1 MTALDWHLLLPW
13 CILGAAAVASAPL
26 SAFLRS
32 RAITLTLACAA
43 LAAAVIACIA
53 VAPWAPRIVTPLIV
67 VDGFSL
73 YYVGLIAICG
83 LAAALLAHDHFPGAQ
98 AGHGEF
104 YTFLLLATFGA
115 ATIVASAHFI
125 SLFLGLEILNVSVY
139 VLIAWR
145 RESIGSIEAAM
156 KYLIPGAVGGAFL
169 LFGMALVYAN
179 LGTMGL
185 SSIISLLARPGS
197 GSLMVSTGLL
207 LIAVG
212 IGFKL
217 ALAPFHLWTPDVYEG
232 APVPATAIVATVSK
246 AAVFAL
252 FMRYFYPLLM
262 LHAVAS
268 AAIATMA
275 VASMIVG
282 NLLAVRQPNLKRII
296 AYSSIAHMGYFLS
309 AFIAGGRFGII
320 AATYYLT
327 AYLVTLIVAFGVL
340 SMLSRSGN
348 AETIAD
354 IRSLSARSPWL
365 AGAFA
370 VACASFAGL
379 PLAAGFFGKFYA
391 LSSMAHTGAWVLAIT
406 LVATSGIGI
415 YYYLRII
422 NAMFERPEGREAA
435 APAMAPGGEKIPGSI
450 LSAAVVSVAVLAVL
464 VLGIIPA
471 PLTGLIAHLV
481 GR

>member
-1 MTALDWHLLLPW
+1 MS
-13 CILGAAAVASAPL
+13 GS
-26 SAFLRS
+26 LRS
-32 RAITLTLACAA
+32 AGSRRRFWPTTIFARCASRSRGV
-43 LAAAVIACIA
+43 LHLP
-53 VAPWAPRIVTPLIV
+53 APCNLRR
-67 VDGFSL
+67 G
-73 YYVGLIAICG
+73 
-83 LAAALLAHDHFPGAQ
+83 DHRRQCAFHLPVSGA
-98 AGHGEF
+98 
-104 YTFLLLATFGA
+104 
-115 ATIVASAHFI
+115 
-125 SLFLGLEILNVSVY
+125 EILNVSVY

-145 RESIGSIEAAM
+145 RESIGSIEAAI

-379 PLAAGFFGKFYA
+379 PLAAGFLGSFMPFPRWP
-391 LSSMAHTGAWVLAIT
+391 T
-406 LVATSGIGI
+406 
-415 YYYLRII
+415 
-422 NAMFERPEGREAA
+422 PGRGCW
-435 APAMAPGGEKIPGSI
+435 P
-450 LSAAVVSVAVLAVL
+450 
-464 VLGIIPA
+464 
-471 PLTGLIAHLV
+471 
-481 GR
+481 